1 MTAIMPTSYSR
12 KALYAPSPATTRGQ
26 AVHLGGDPKGINFL
40 YTNGRSV
47 IIRNLANP
55 EIAKEYTGHSHQT
68 TVARYAP
75 SGYYIASADV
85 QGNVR
90 IWDTTQAENILKIET
105 KVFSGRVNDL
115 DWDFES
121 KRIIA
126 VGEGK
131 SRQVNVYI
139 SIRPGRPL
147 RAVTGSDDMTVN
159 FYHGVPFKFNKSITN
174 HSRFVQSVRYSPNGD
189 LFASSGSDG
198 KIFLYDGKTGDDVA
212 EISASENAHTGGIFS
227 VSWSPDSTQLMTAS
241 ADQTVKVWDVAAK
254 AVVSTFKFSDVQ
266 HIDHQQVGSL
276 WQGQY
281 QISLSL
287 SGDINYL
294 DARSGNTPVRVVRKE
309 GANVVSGTGHTNQ
322 ITALVADKNRVVSAG
337 MDDSIRTIISS
348 TKAFEPHVVASGGIP
363 KGLAV
368 LGGLQVFVTHKD
380 ELVTSVN
387 GSNETRVK
395 LSYSPSAVA
404 IAPNGSIAAIGSEEG
419 DVYLYKVE
427 GAVLSV
433 TGKLESNKGTI
444 TAISYSPKGDLVA
457 VADTQRNVI
466 VYDTAT
472 NTMKINQWVFH
483 TARVNCVSWS
493 PSGLHA
499 VSGSLD
505 TNVEVWSVEKPMK
518 HISIKCA
525 HQDSVTGAIFIDEN
539 TIASCDQS
547 HLSIRSLSPPHMSK
561 RAKPLLLEEK
571 RRRML
576 SIFHETKSFFN
587 LKEIEKIAPKS
598 KGIIEKSVKEVVDGL
613 VADNLIQME
622 KIGASNYYWSFP
634 DANAHQARMR
644 LEAVSEELVAIK
656 EKERQIQLEMSDA
669 MSARQET
676 HERRLVIAELEAA
689 SLLEAKLTLE
699 VDRYKDSDPEVLRAK
714 ELGANIAF
722 EAANRWT
729 DNIFALQRYCRNSFG
744 VNNADF
750 CSQFFIPDDLDN
762 VS

>member
-131 SRQVNVYI
+131 SSFGHAFLFDTASSVGEISGHAKVINSV

-241 ADQTVKVWDVAAK
+241 ADQTVKVGMLLQRPLFRELLDFQRLNCR
-254 AVVSTFKFSDVQ
+254 TFKFSDVQ

-294 DARSGNTPVRVVRKE
+294 DARSGNTPVRVVRGHSKGITSFAMDE
-309 GANVVSGTGHTNQ
+309 NCTLYSGKGANVVSGTGHTNQ
-322 ITALVADKNRVVSAG
+322 ITALVADKDRVVSAG

-539 TIASCDQS
+539 TIASCGQDAQ
-547 HLSIRSLSPPHMSK
+547 IKIWSL
-561 RAKPLLLEEK
+561 
-571 RRRML
+571 
-576 SIFHETKSFFN
+576 
-587 LKEIEKIAPKS
+587 
-598 KGIIEKSVKEVVDGL
+598 
-613 VADNLIQME
+613 
-622 KIGASNYYWSFP
+622 
-634 DANAHQARMR
+634 
-644 LEAVSEELVAIK
+644 
-656 EKERQIQLEMSDA
+656 
-669 MSARQET
+669 T
-676 HERRLVIAELEAA
+676 HH
-689 SLLEAKLTLE
+689 
-699 VDRYKDSDPEVLRAK
+699 
-714 ELGANIAF
+714 
-722 EAANRWT
+722 
-729 DNIFALQRYCRNSFG
+729 
-744 VNNADF
+744 
-750 CSQFFIPDDLDN
+750 
-762 VS
+762 

>member
-131 SRQVNVYI
+131 SSFGHAFLFDTASSVGEISGHAKVINSV

-294 DARSGNTPVRVVRKE
+294 DARSGNTPVRVVRGHSKGITSFAMDE
-309 GANVVSGTGHTNQ
+309 NCANVVSGTGHTNQ
-322 ITALVADKNRVVSAG
+322 ITALVADKDRVVSAG

-539 TIASCDQS
+539 TIASCGQDAQ
-547 HLSIRSLSPPHMSK
+547 IKIWSL
-561 RAKPLLLEEK
+561 
-571 RRRML
+571 
-576 SIFHETKSFFN
+576 
-587 LKEIEKIAPKS
+587 
-598 KGIIEKSVKEVVDGL
+598 
-613 VADNLIQME
+613 
-622 KIGASNYYWSFP
+622 
-634 DANAHQARMR
+634 
-644 LEAVSEELVAIK
+644 
-656 EKERQIQLEMSDA
+656 
-669 MSARQET
+669 T
-676 HERRLVIAELEAA
+676 HH
-689 SLLEAKLTLE
+689 
-699 VDRYKDSDPEVLRAK
+699 
-714 ELGANIAF
+714 
-722 EAANRWT
+722 
-729 DNIFALQRYCRNSFG
+729 
-744 VNNADF
+744 
-750 CSQFFIPDDLDN
+750 
-762 VS
+762 